1 MRRRTRFGVFHER
14 GCEKIKLPEI
24 PFIVIAG
31 DVFAL
36 DSACISLTRQ
46 ERQHQMN
53 LTANANGRGDAQR
66 HAPVD
71 AGPGDPGIA
80 TAQPTGACL
89 EAHEG

>member
-1 MRRRTRFGVFHER
+1 
-14 GCEKIKLPEI
+14 
-24 PFIVIAG
+24 
-31 DVFAL
+31 
-36 DSACISLTRQ
+36 
-46 ERQHQMN
+46 MN